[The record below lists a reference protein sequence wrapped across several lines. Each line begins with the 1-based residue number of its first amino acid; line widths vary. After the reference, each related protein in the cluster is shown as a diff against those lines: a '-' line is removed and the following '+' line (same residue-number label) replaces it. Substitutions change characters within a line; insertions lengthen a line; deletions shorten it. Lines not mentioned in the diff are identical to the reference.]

1 MKSIDLTKINQ
12 ISIINSTIEVL
23 KSGGLVIFPSDTVYG
38 LLCDATNE
46 QAVEKLITFKNRPV
60 GKPISVFTDL
70 QSMDQLVEI
79 NKNQQKVFEEI
90 LPGPFTI
97 ILPSKHKV
105 NKLLESETG
114 TLGVRVPM
122 YRPIKEL
129 VEQFKKPIT
138 ATSANLAGRS
148 PHYSIG
154 SLLNELTEK
163 QKNLIDLIIDAG
175 HLPKNKPS
183 TVVDLSRS
191 NVKILRQGNE
201 DFIKSKVF
209 RSLTSGE
216 TKNIAGQIFTKNYKK
231 DDRPLIFIIKGEM
244 GVGKTVFVKGIG
256 EKLGINNIVSPTF
269 VIYYEYEIKNPAL
282 TKVTAGKQR
291 SKMIHVD
298 LYDVQDDQEFAHLG
312 LEKFLKSGNILCFE
326 WGEKAGEII
335 ELIENKGKIIYVN
348 MEYIN
353 EGEREITVNY

>member
-1 MKSIDLTKINQ
+1 MKIIKLNSGNVNQ
-12 ISIINSTIEVL
+12 TIYNTIEVL
-23 KSGGLVIFPSDTVYG
+23 KSTGLVIFPSDTVYG
-38 LLCDATNE
+38 LLVDATNKA
-46 QAVEKLITFKNRPV
+46 AVEKLIAFKNRPV
-60 GKPISVFTDL
+60 GKPISVFTGL
-70 QSMDQLVEI
+70 GSMGQLVEI
-79 NKNQQKVFEEI
+79 NNDQQKVFEEI

-114 TLGVRVPM
+114 TLGVRIPM
-122 YRPIKEL
+122 YRYIEVL
-129 VEQFKKPIT
+129 VDQFRKPIT

-163 QKNLIDLIIDAG
+163 QKKLIDLIVDAG
-175 HLPKNKPS
+175 QLPKNKPS

-201 DFIKSKVF
+201 DFIKSKVY
-209 RSLTSGE
+209 RSLTSEE

-231 DDRPLIFIIKGEM
+231 NDKPLIFIIKGEM

-256 EKLGINNIVSPTF
+256 GKLGINNIVSPTY
-269 VIYYEYEIKNPAL
+269 VIYYEYKNFY
-282 TKVTAGKQR
+282 
-291 SKMIHVD
+291 HFD
-298 LYDVQDDQEFAHLG
+298 LYQIEDREEFGNLG
-312 LEKFLKSGNILCFE
+312 IDKFLVPGNILCFE

-335 ELIENKGKIIYVN
+335 ELLKDKGNIVYIDMK
-348 MEYIN
+348 YIN
-353 EGEREITVNY
+353 EKEREIIVQN

>member
-209 RSLTSGE
+209 R
-216 TKNIAGQIFTKNYKK
+216 
-231 DDRPLIFIIKGEM
+231 
-244 GVGKTVFVKGIG
+244 
-256 EKLGINNIVSPTF
+256 
-269 VIYYEYEIKNPAL
+269 
-282 TKVTAGKQR
+282 
-291 SKMIHVD
+291 
-298 LYDVQDDQEFAHLG
+298 
-312 LEKFLKSGNILCFE
+312 
-326 WGEKAGEII
+326 
-335 ELIENKGKIIYVN
+335 
-348 MEYIN
+348 
-353 EGEREITVNY
+353 

>member
-1 MKSIDLTKINQ
+1 MK
-12 ISIINSTIEVL
+12 IIKLNSGNVDQTIYNTIEVL
-23 KSGGLVIFPSDTVYG
+23 KSTGLVIFPSDTVYG
-38 LLCDATNE
+38 ILVDATNNA
-46 QAVEKLITFKNRPV
+46 AVEKLIAFKNRPV
-60 GKPISVFTDL
+60 GKPISVFTNL
-70 QSMDQLVEI
+70 GSMDQLVEI
-79 NKNQQKVFEEI
+79 NKDQQKVFEEI

-97 ILPSKHKV
+97 VLSSKHKV

-114 TLGVRVPM
+114 TLGIRVPM
-122 YRPIKEL
+122 YRYIEVL
-129 VEQFKKPIT
+129 VDQFKRPIT

-163 QKNLIDLIIDAG
+163 QKKLIDLIVDVG
-175 HLPKNKPS
+175 QLPKNKPS

-209 RSLTSGE
+209 RSLTSEE

-231 DDRPLIFIIKGEM
+231 DDKPLIFIIKGEM

-256 EKLGINNIVSPTF
+256 EKLGIKNIVSPTY
-269 VIYYEYEIKNPAL
+269 VIYYEYKNFY
-282 TKVTAGKQR
+282 
-291 SKMIHVD
+291 HFD
-298 LYDVQDDQEFAHLG
+298 LYQIENKEEFGHLG
-312 LEKFLKSGNILCFE
+312 IDKFLVPGNTLCFE

-335 ELIENKGKIIYVN
+335 DLLKDKGNIVYIN
-348 MEYIN
+348 MKYIN
-353 EGEREITVNY
+353 ESEREIIVKN

>member
-1 MKSIDLTKINQ
+1 MKIIKLNSGNVDQTIN
-12 ISIINSTIEVL
+12 NTIEVL
-23 KSGGLVIFPSDTVYG
+23 KSTGLVIFPSDTVYG
-38 LLCDATNE
+38 LLVDATNKA
-46 QAVEKLITFKNRPV
+46 AVEKLIAFKNRPV
-60 GKPISVFTDL
+60 GKPISIFTDIE
-70 QSMDQLVEI
+70 SMDQLVEI
-79 NKNQQKVFEEI
+79 NKDQQKVFEEI

-97 ILPSKHKV
+97 VLPSKHKV

-122 YRPIKEL
+122 YQPIKEL
-129 VEQFKKPIT
+129 VNKFKKPIT

-163 QKNLIDLIIDAG
+163 QKELIDLIVDAG
-175 HLPKNKPS
+175 QLPKNKPS

-209 RSLTSGE
+209 RSLTSEE

-231 DDRPLIFIIKGEM
+231 DEKPLIFIIKGEM

-256 EKLGINNIVSPTF
+256 EKLGINNIVSPTY
-269 VIYYEYEIKNPAL
+269 VIYYEYKNFY
-282 TKVTAGKQR
+282 
-291 SKMIHVD
+291 HFD
-298 LYDVQDDQEFAHLG
+298 LYQIEDREEFGHLG
-312 LEKFLKSGNILCFE
+312 IDKFLVPGNTLCFE

-335 ELIENKGKIIYVN
+335 DLLSDKGNIVYIEMK
-348 MEYIN
+348 YIS
-353 EGEREITVNY
+353 ESEREIIVKN

>member
-1 MKSIDLTKINQ
+1 MK
-12 ISIINSTIEVL
+12 IIKLNSGNVDQTIYNTIEVL
-23 KSGGLVIFPSDTVYG
+23 KSTGLVIFPSDTVYG
-38 LLCDATNE
+38 LLVDATNKA
-46 QAVEKLITFKNRPV
+46 AVEKLIAFKNRPV
-60 GKPISVFTDL
+60 GKPISVFTSL
-70 QSMDQLVEI
+70 GSMGQLVDI
-79 NKNQQKVFEEI
+79 NKDQQKVFEEI

-114 TLGVRVPM
+114 TLGIRVPM
-122 YRPIKEL
+122 YRYIEVL
-129 VEQFKKPIT
+129 VDQFKKPIT

-163 QKNLIDLIIDAG
+163 QKKLIDLIVDAG
-175 HLPKNKPS
+175 NLPKNKPS
-183 TVVDLSRS
+183 TVVDLSRP

-209 RSLTSGE
+209 RSRTSEE

-231 DDRPLIFIIKGEM
+231 DDKPLIFIIKGEM

-256 EKLGINNIVSPTF
+256 ERLGINNIVSPTY
-269 VIYYEYEIKNPAL
+269 VIYYEYKNFY
-282 TKVTAGKQR
+282 
-291 SKMIHVD
+291 HFD
-298 LYDVQDDQEFAHLG
+298 LYQIEDREEFGHLG
-312 LEKFLKSGNILCFE
+312 IDKFLVPGNTLCFE

-335 ELIENKGKIIYVN
+335 DLLSDKGNIVYIEMK
-348 MEYIN
+348 YIS
-353 EGEREITVNY
+353 ESEREIIVKN

>member
-1 MKSIDLTKINQ
+1 MK
-12 ISIINSTIEVL
+12 IIKLNSGNVDQTIYNTIEVL
-23 KSGGLVIFPSDTVYG
+23 KSTGLVIFPSDTVYG
-38 LLCDATNE
+38 LLVDATNKA
-46 QAVEKLITFKNRPV
+46 AVEKLIAFKNRPV
-60 GKPISVFTDL
+60 GKPISIFTDIE
-70 QSMDQLVEI
+70 SMDQLVEI
-79 NKNQQKVFEEI
+79 NKDQQKVFEEI

-97 ILPSKHKV
+97 VLPSKHKV

-122 YRPIKEL
+122 YQPIKEL
-129 VEQFKKPIT
+129 VNKFKKPIT

-163 QKNLIDLIIDAG
+163 QKELIDLIVDAG
-175 HLPKNKPS
+175 NLPKNKPS
-183 TVVDLSRS
+183 TVVDLSRP

-209 RSLTSGE
+209 RSRTSEE

-231 DDRPLIFIIKGEM
+231 DEKPLIFIIKGEM

-256 EKLGINNIVSPTF
+256 EKLGINNIVSPTY
-269 VIYYEYEIKNPAL
+269 VIYYEYKNFY
-282 TKVTAGKQR
+282 
-291 SKMIHVD
+291 HFD
-298 LYDVQDDQEFAHLG
+298 LYQIEDGEEFGHLG
-312 LEKFLKSGNILCFE
+312 IDKFLVPGNTLCFE

-335 ELIENKGKIIYVN
+335 DLLCDKGNIVYIEMK
-348 MEYIN
+348 YIN
-353 EGEREITVNY
+353 EREREIKVNS

>member
-1 MKSIDLTKINQ
+1 MKIIKLNSGNVDQTIN
-12 ISIINSTIEVL
+12 NTIEVL
-23 KSGGLVIFPSDTVYG
+23 KSTGLVIFPSDTVYG
-38 LLCDATNE
+38 LLVDATNKA
-46 QAVEKLITFKNRPV
+46 AVEKLIAFKNRPV
-60 GKPISVFTDL
+60 GKPISIFTDIE
-70 QSMDQLVEI
+70 SMGQLVEI
-79 NKNQQKVFEEI
+79 NKDQQKVFEEI

-97 ILPSKHKV
+97 VLPSKHKV

-122 YRPIKEL
+122 YQSIKEL
-129 VEQFKKPIT
+129 VNKFKKPIT

-163 QKNLIDLIIDAG
+163 QKELIDLIVDAG
-175 HLPKNKPS
+175 QLPKNKPS
-183 TVVDLSRS
+183 TVVDLSRP

-209 RSLTSGE
+209 RSRTSEE

-231 DDRPLIFIIKGEM
+231 DEKPLIFIIKGEM

-256 EKLGINNIVSPTF
+256 EKLGINNIVSPTY
-269 VIYYEYEIKNPAL
+269 VIYYEYKNFY
-282 TKVTAGKQR
+282 
-291 SKMIHVD
+291 HFD
-298 LYDVQDDQEFAHLG
+298 LYQIEDREEFGHLG
-312 LEKFLKSGNILCFE
+312 IDKFLVPGNTLCFE

-335 ELIENKGKIIYVN
+335 ELLKDKGDIVYIN
-348 MEYIN
+348 MKYIN
-353 EGEREITVNY
+353 EKEREITVNY

>member
-1 MKSIDLTKINQ
+1 MK
-12 ISIINSTIEVL
+12 IIKLNSGNVDQTIYNTIEVL
-23 KSGGLVIFPSDTVYG
+23 KSTGLVIFPSDTVYG
-38 LLCDATNE
+38 LLVDATNKA
-46 QAVEKLITFKNRPV
+46 AVEKLIAFKNRPV
-60 GKPISVFTDL
+60 GKPISIFTDL
-70 QSMDQLVEI
+70 ESMDQLVEI
-79 NKNQQKVFEEI
+79 NKDQQKVFEEI

-97 ILPSKHKV
+97 VLPSKHKV

-122 YRPIKEL
+122 YQPIKEL
-129 VEQFKKPIT
+129 VNKFKKPIT

-163 QKNLIDLIIDAG
+163 QKELIDLIVDAG
-175 HLPKNKPS
+175 QLPKNKPS

-209 RSLTSGE
+209 RSLTSEE

-231 DDRPLIFIIKGEM
+231 DEKPLIFIIKGEM

-256 EKLGINNIVSPTF
+256 EKLGINNIVSPTY
-269 VIYYEYEIKNPAL
+269 VIYYEYKNFY
-282 TKVTAGKQR
+282 
-291 SKMIHVD
+291 HFD
-298 LYDVQDDQEFAHLG
+298 LYQIEDREEFGHLG
-312 LEKFLKSGNILCFE
+312 IDKFLVPGNTLCFE

-335 ELIENKGKIIYVN
+335 DLLSDKGNIVYIEMK
-348 MEYIN
+348 YIS
-353 EGEREITVNY
+353 ESEREIIVKN

>member
-1 MKSIDLTKINQ
+1 MIKIKISKKNINLTINQ
-12 ISIINSTIEVL
+12 AIKTL
-23 KSGGLVIFPSDTVYG
+23 QSGGLVIFPSDTVYG
-38 LLCDATNE
+38 LLVDATNKA
-46 QAVEKLITFKNRPV
+46 AVEKLIAFKNRPV
-60 GKPISVFTDL
+60 GKPISVFTGL
-70 QSMDQLVEI
+70 GSMGQLVEI
-79 NKNQQKVFEEI
+79 NNDQQKVFEEI

-114 TLGVRVPM
+114 TLGVRIPM
-122 YRPIKEL
+122 YRYIEVL
-129 VEQFKKPIT
+129 VDQFRKPIT

-163 QKNLIDLIIDAG
+163 QKKLIDLIVDAG
-175 HLPKNKPS
+175 QLPKNKPS

-209 RSLTSGE
+209 RSLTSEE
-216 TKNIAGQIFTKNYKK
+216 TKNIAGQIFTQNYKK
-231 DDRPLIFIIKGEM
+231 DEKPLIFIIKGEM

-256 EKLGINNIVSPTF
+256 EKLGINNIVSPTY
-269 VIYYEYEIKNPAL
+269 VIYYEYKNFY
-282 TKVTAGKQR
+282 
-291 SKMIHVD
+291 HFD
-298 LYDVQDDQEFAHLG
+298 LYQIEDREEFGNLG
-312 LEKFLKSGNILCFE
+312 IDKFLVPGNTLCFE

-335 ELIENKGKIIYVN
+335 ELLKDKGNIVYIDMK
-348 MEYIN
+348 YIN
-353 EGEREITVNY
+353 EKEREITVNY

>member
-1 MKSIDLTKINQ
+1 MK
-12 ISIINSTIEVL
+12 IIKLNSGNVDQTIYNTIEVL
-23 KSGGLVIFPSDTVYG
+23 KSTGLVIFPSDTVYG
-38 LLCDATNE
+38 LLVDATNKA
-46 QAVEKLITFKNRPV
+46 AVEKLIAFKNRPV
-60 GKPISVFTDL
+60 GKPISVFTSL
-70 QSMDQLVEI
+70 GSMGQLVDI
-79 NKNQQKVFEEI
+79 NKDQQKVFEEI

-114 TLGVRVPM
+114 TLGIRVPM
-122 YRPIKEL
+122 YRYIEVL
-129 VEQFKKPIT
+129 VDQFKKPIT

-163 QKNLIDLIIDAG
+163 QKKLIDLIVDAG
-175 HLPKNKPS
+175 NLPKNKPS
-183 TVVDLSRS
+183 TVVDLSRP

-209 RSLTSGE
+209 RSRTSEE

-231 DDRPLIFIIKGEM
+231 DDKPLIFIIKGEM

-256 EKLGINNIVSPTF
+256 ERLGINNIVSPTY
-269 VIYYEYEIKNPAL
+269 VIYYEYKNFY
-282 TKVTAGKQR
+282 
-291 SKMIHVD
+291 HFD
-298 LYDVQDDQEFAHLG
+298 LYQIEDREEFGHLG
-312 LEKFLKSGNILCFE
+312 IDKFLVPGNTLCFE

-335 ELIENKGKIIYVN
+335 DLLSDKGNIVYIEMK
-348 MEYIN
+348 YISEN
-353 EGEREITVNY
+353 EREITVKN

>member
-1 MKSIDLTKINQ
+1 MIKIKISKKNINLTINQ
-12 ISIINSTIEVL
+12 AIKTL
-23 KSGGLVIFPSDTVYG
+23 QSGGLVIFPSDTVYG
-38 LLCDATNE
+38 LLVDATNKA
-46 QAVEKLITFKNRPV
+46 AVEKLIAFKNRPV
-60 GKPISVFTDL
+60 GKPISVFTGL
-70 QSMDQLVEI
+70 GSMGQLVEI
-79 NKNQQKVFEEI
+79 NNDQQKVFEEI

-114 TLGVRVPM
+114 TLGVRIPM
-122 YRPIKEL
+122 YRYIEVL
-129 VEQFKKPIT
+129 VDQFRKPIT

-163 QKNLIDLIIDAG
+163 QKKLIDLIVDAG
-175 HLPKNKPS
+175 QLPKNKPS

-209 RSLTSGE
+209 RSLTSEE

-231 DDRPLIFIIKGEM
+231 DDKPLIFIIKGEM

-256 EKLGINNIVSPTF
+256 EKLGINNIVSPTY
-269 VIYYEYEIKNPAL
+269 VIYYEYKNFY
-282 TKVTAGKQR
+282 
-291 SKMIHVD
+291 HFD
-298 LYDVQDDQEFAHLG
+298 LYQIEDREEFGNLG
-312 LEKFLKSGNILCFE
+312 IDKFLVPGNILCFE

-335 ELIENKGKIIYVN
+335 ELLKDKGNIVYIDMK
-348 MEYIN
+348 YIN
-353 EGEREITVNY
+353 EKEREIIVQN

>member
-1 MKSIDLTKINQ
+1 M
-12 ISIINSTIEVL
+12 
-23 KSGGLVIFPSDTVYG
+23 G
-38 LLCDATNE
+38 
-46 QAVEKLITFKNRPV
+46 
-60 GKPISVFTDL
+60 
-70 QSMDQLVEI
+70 QLVEI
-79 NKNQQKVFEEI
+79 NKDQQKVFEEI

-97 ILPSKHKV
+97 VLPSKHKV

-122 YRPIKEL
+122 YQPIKEL
-129 VEQFKKPIT
+129 VNKFKRPIT

-163 QKNLIDLIIDAG
+163 QKELIDLIVDAG
-175 HLPKNKPS
+175 QLPKNKPS
-183 TVVDLSRS
+183 TVVDLSRP

-209 RSLTSGE
+209 RSRTSEE

-231 DDRPLIFIIKGEM
+231 DEKPLIFIIKGEM

-256 EKLGINNIVSPTF
+256 EKLGINNIVSPTY
-269 VIYYEYEIKNPAL
+269 VIYYEYKNFY
-282 TKVTAGKQR
+282 
-291 SKMIHVD
+291 HFD
-298 LYDVQDDQEFAHLG
+298 LYQIEDKEEFGHLG
-312 LEKFLKSGNILCFE
+312 IGKFLVPGNILCFE

-335 ELIENKGKIIYVN
+335 ELLKDKGDIVYIN
-348 MEYIN
+348 MKYIN
-353 EGEREITVNY
+353 EKEREITVNY